1 MNVVYKSIPLR
12 DNLYMSMQ
20 LRPQHQSVLLGLAQ
34 GWDTNQIAQALGR
47 SRSAVYLW
55 INESRAIIE
64 SRVPPDRED
73 LLLQAKSVTG
83 LVLVARALGYIDPDI
98 RLLESGRFALSPS
111 AAARGRQL

>member
-1 MNVVYKSIPLR
+1 
-12 DNLYMSMQ
+12 MQ

-55 INESRAIIE
+55 INESRAAIE
-64 SRVPPDRED
+64 FTIPQDRDE
-73 LLLQAKSVTG
+73 LRLQCKSITG
-83 LVLVARALGYIDPDI
+83 LVMTARFLGLVDPDL
-98 RLLESGRFALSPS
+98 RLLSSGIIAMSPA